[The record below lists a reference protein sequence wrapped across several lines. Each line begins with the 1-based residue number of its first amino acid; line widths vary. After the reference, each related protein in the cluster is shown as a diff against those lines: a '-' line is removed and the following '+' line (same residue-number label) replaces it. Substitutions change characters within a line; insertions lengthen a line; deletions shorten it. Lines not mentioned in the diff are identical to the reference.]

1 MAVTAVYGGTVVTP
15 DGAISADLLIR
26 DGSIAAVGIGRNGTR
41 DVRSENLTWATV
53 EPVQVAMLASGPYRR
68 VVIELPPAKGRGNPK
83 TDLRQFRAP
92 GRKCGRA

>member
-1 MAVTAVYGGTVVTP
+1 LLAPPFSFLHGRNTM
-15 DGAISADLLIR
+15 SAGLPSAR
-26 DGSIAAVGIGRNGTR
+26 YHVVGIGRNGTR

-53 EPVQVAMLASGPYRR
+53 EPVQVAMLASGLYRR